1 MNDFDYAEKRR
12 QVLRGMAGAAFA
24 ATTRPLLAAR
34 ASGSATTA
42 APGVTSPVSPSAPVS
57 PAPASGPLQLT
68 QADLQN
74 LLYGLGFA
82 ASGGGGGYLIGQA
95 LLNAIIQDI
104 DPSQWLLYDP
114 SQAADSD
121 FAVMAGGIGAP
132 SAITPETILNFVG
145 YANLAIQAYSNNEGV
160 TVNALVPVEAGPV
173 NAMLALYLGWKNG
186 YKVFD
191 CDGAGRA
198 VPSLTNLVY
207 AYNSYPI
214 APVWL
219 GGVIQGDP
227 TPLLVSPPPANAAA
241 AEAAIR
247 DNLGQF
253 GDAAGLVC
261 WGQTGTQLREST
273 YLLPQTLSNLIS
285 FGAQAAATGFSGS
298 ALLTFLQSSPLVSAA
313 YSGFVTNITT
323 GSEPGYDDG
332 FVLVGT
338 ASSTVYQIHYLNEN
352 LILTTG
358 KSSGT
363 VLATAPSGIAMLFQ
377 PLASGPFQLL
387 NNGDNLTTQSVIG
400 YPIIIAVMQ
409 ESCEL
414 FEPAVAPSFTAVLAA
429 APFNYTGGFVPGTCS
444 SGGAVKT
451 SST

>member
-1 MNDFDYAEKRR
+1 MKNVRYGVKRR
-12 QVLRGMAGAAFA
+12 QVLTGIAGAAIA
-24 ATTRPLLAAR
+24 AAARPLLAAR
-34 ASGSATTA
+34 VTGPASM
-42 APGVTSPVSPSAPVS
+42 PG
-57 PAPASGPLQLT
+57 PAPSVAGNPLQLT
-68 QADLQN
+68 QTDLQN

-95 LLNAIIQDI
+95 LLDAIISDI
-104 DPSQWLLYDP
+104 DPSLWLLYDP
-114 SQAADSD
+114 TQAADSD

-132 SAITPETILNFVG
+132 SAITPQNIRTFAS
-145 YANLAIQAYSNNEGV
+145 YANLAVQGYSNNEV

-207 AYNSYPI
+207 AYDSYPI

-227 TPLLVSPPPANAAA
+227 TPLLVSPPPADAAA

-247 DNLGQF
+247 GNLGKF
-253 GDAAGLVC
+253 GDAAGLAC
-261 WGQTGTQLREST
+261 WGQTGTQLRNST

-285 FGAQAAATGFSGS
+285 FGAQAAATGFTKS
-298 ALLTFLQSSPLVSAA
+298 ALLTFLQSSPSVSAT

-332 FVLVGT
+332 YVLVGT
-338 ASSTVYQIHYLNEN
+338 TNSTVYQIHYLNEN
-352 LILTTG
+352 FILTTG
-358 KSSGT
+358 KSGDK

-377 PLASGPFQLL
+377 PGGTGPFQLL
-387 NNGDNLTTQSVIG
+387 NNGDNLPTQSVIG
-400 YPIIIAVMQ
+400 YPIIIAVLR

-414 FEPAVAPSFTAVLAA
+414 FNQVIGPSFTAVLAA
-429 APFNYTGGFVPGTCS
+429 APFNYTGGFVPNSCTN
-444 SGGAVKT
+444 
-451 SST
+451 

>member
-1 MNDFDYAEKRR
+1 MSHFDHDARRR
-12 QVLRGMAGAAFA
+12 QLLGGIAGAAIGLGVGPLAVARSSATRAGPA
-24 ATTRPLLAAR
+24 ATTP
-34 ASGSATTA
+34 
-42 APGVTSPVSPSAPVS
+42 TSPS
-57 PAPASGPLQLT
+57 PAGNPRQLT
-68 QADLQN
+68 QTDLQN
-74 LLYGLGFA
+74 LLYGLGFG
-82 ASGGGGGYLIGQA
+82 ASGGGGGYLIGKA
-95 LLNAIIQDI
+95 LLDAIISDI
-104 DPSQWLLYDP
+104 DPSLWLLYDP
-114 SQAADSD
+114 TQAADTD

-132 SAITPETILNFVG
+132 SAITPQTILTFVG

-160 TVNALVPVEAGPV
+160 KVNALVPVEAGPV
-173 NAMLALYLGWKNG
+173 NAMLALYLGWKYG
-186 YKVFD
+186 YKVYD

-219 GGVIQGDP
+219 AGVINGET

-247 DNLGQF
+247 GNLGQF

-261 WGQTGTQLREST
+261 WGQTGTQLRTST
-273 YLLPQTLSNLIS
+273 YLLPQTLTNLIS
-285 FGAQAAATGFSGS
+285 FGAAAAATGFTSS
-298 ALLTFLQSSPLVSAA
+298 ALLAFLRSSPGVSAT

-338 ASSTVYQIHYLNEN
+338 TNSTAYQIHYLNEN

-358 KSSGT
+358 KAGNT

-377 PLASGPFQLL
+377 PSASGPFQLL
-387 NNGDNLTTQSVIG
+387 NNGDDLPNQSVIG
-400 YPIIIAVMQ
+400 YPIIIAVMK

-414 FEPAVAPSFTAVLAA
+414 FNPVIGPSFSALLAA
-429 APFNYTGGFVPGTCS
+429 APFNYDGGFVPGGC
-444 SGGAVKT
+444 T
-451 SST
+451 S

>member
-1 MNDFDYAEKRR
+1 MNKFEHAAKRR
-12 QVLRGMAGAAFA
+12 QVLTGITGAALA
-24 ATTRPLLAAR
+24 AATRPLWAAR
-34 ASGSATTA
+34 ASGAKSSAVPAATT
-42 APGVTSPVSPSAPVS
+42 PISTGS
-57 PAPASGPLQLT
+57 PLQLT
-68 QADLQN
+68 QTDLQN

-95 LLNAIIQDI
+95 LLNAIVSDI

-114 SQAADSD
+114 TQAADGD

-132 SAITPETILNFVG
+132 SAITPENILNFVT
-145 YANLAIQAYSNNEGV
+145 YANLAIQAYSNNERV

-186 YKVFD
+186 YKVYD

-214 APVWL
+214 APMWL
-219 GGVIQGDP
+219 GGVIAGDP

-241 AEAAIR
+241 AEGAIR
-247 DNLGQF
+247 DNLAQF
-253 GDAAGLVC
+253 GDAAGLAC

-273 YLLPQTLSNLIS
+273 YLLPQTLSNLMS
-285 FGAQAAATGFSGS
+285 FGAGAAATGFTSSG
-298 ALLTFLQSSPLVSAA
+298 LLSFLQSSPAVSAA
-313 YSGFVTNITT
+313 YYGFVTNITT

-332 FVLVGT
+332 YVLVGT
-338 ASSTVYQIHYLNEN
+338 INSTVYQIHYLNEN

-358 KSSGT
+358 KSGST

-377 PLASGPFQLL
+377 PSGTGPFQLL
-387 NNGDNLTTQSVIG
+387 NNGDNLPSQSVIG
-400 YPIIIAVMQ
+400 YPILIAVMR

-414 FEPAVAPSFTAVLAA
+414 FEPAIAPSFTTVLAA
-429 APFNYTGGFVPGTCS
+429 APFNYTGGFVPATCAS
-444 SGGAVKT
+444 
-451 SST
+451 